1 MSADKSTLLK
11 GFNTHFFDFL
21 EDIANI
27 IDNNTEILTSKVF
40 FDTVKRAN
48 PTLLIK
54 CWFTHVYQPYKDI
67 IDSGDIEFFLEKDY
81 GKDIAVLANAEE
93 IINSIN
99 KIRGSIQGMTDINKQ
114 HSMKYIQNLSKL
126 SFMYSTA

>member
-27 IDNNTEILTSKVF
+27 IDDNTEILTSKVF
-40 FDTVKRAN
+40 FDTIKRAN

-54 CWFTHVYQPYKDI
+54 CWNTYVYQPYKEI
-67 IDSGDIEFFLEKDY
+67 IDSGNITFFLEKDY
-81 GKDIAVLANAEE
+81 GKDIAILANAEE
-93 IINSIN
+93 IIKSIDRIRQSIKGMTEIN
-99 KIRGSIQGMTDINKQ
+99 KL

-126 SFMYSTA
+126 SLMYSTV